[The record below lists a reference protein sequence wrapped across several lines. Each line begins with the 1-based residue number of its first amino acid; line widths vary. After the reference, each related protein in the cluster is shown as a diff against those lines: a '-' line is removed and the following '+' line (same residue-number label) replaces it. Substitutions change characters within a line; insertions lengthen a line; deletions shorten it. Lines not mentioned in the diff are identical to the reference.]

1 MKNTLHR
8 KQPTAQKSTSTT
20 TKPKS
25 ASPELHKLS
34 KKEKL
39 QLEKDT
45 QKLFETQL
53 NQLQDGLTRHGEAL
67 AELKTT
73 KASNEDLN
81 QLQSGHNELTKL
93 VEKLSQQQ
101 KSMGLALGE
110 QATIQEALTRSDV
123 MYERIIYIMQK
134 MRENSEKGEQSAS
147 KALTT
152 MLEATEEMRQHMRTL
167 VDLKTEIDLKP
178 ETIQRIVEPV
188 ADEMKRHTD
197 SKRESTLQSLKKT
210 TKETLNQNFNDLAGH
225 LEEVSQRNEEQTQR
239 QEAAAERTE
248 EMVQRLEQLM
258 AEQEKTRTWQHQA
271 LRLVGA
277 IGLQAATLIL
287 AALVVLGPV
296 AVGLRLINAP
306 GYLQWLVDFGGQS
319 VGHGFIAGLLGL
331 ISLVVAVVLL
341 VVGYHLLSTA
351 LEEQPGKEKLM
362 ELKEIPSILKLN
374 KAFRT
379 GGTAGGYEE
388 MKQQAIREREAA
400 KQQQEEDN

>member
-1 MKNTLHR
+1 MKNTFR
-8 KQPTAQKSTSTT
+8 GKKPAVQKSTSTMK
-20 TKPKS
+20 KPGS
-25 ASPELHKLS
+25 VSPELHKLS

-67 AELKTT
+67 AKLETT
-73 KASNEDLN
+73 KASSESLS
-81 QLQSGHNELTKL
+81 QLQSEHNELTKL
-93 VEKLSQQQ
+93 VEKLAQQQ
-101 KSMGLALGE
+101 KSTSLAMRE

-123 MYERIIYIMQK
+123 MYDRVIHIMRA
-134 MRENSEKGEQSAS
+134 MEENSEKSEQNAS
-147 KALTT
+147 SILETVLET
-152 MLEATEEMRQHMRTL
+152 MEEIRQHIRVL

-197 SKRESTLQSLKKT
+197 SKVESTLQSLKKT
-210 TKETLNQNFNDLAGH
+210 TSQTLSQSFSDLAGH
-225 LEEVSQRNEEQTQR
+225 LEEVSQRSEEQTQR

-248 EMVQRLEQLM
+248 EMVQRLEQLI
-258 AEQEKTRTWQHQA
+258 AEQEKARNWQHQA
-271 LRLVGA
+271 LRLIGA

-287 AALVVLGPV
+287 AALVILGPV

-306 GYLQWLVDFGGQS
+306 GYLQWLVDFGSQS
-319 VGHGFIAGLLGL
+319 VGHGLIAGLLGL

-341 VVGYHLLSTA
+341 VVGYHMLSTA

-362 ELKEIPSILKLN
+362 ELKEIPSLLRLN

-379 GGTAGGYEE
+379 GGTAGYYEE
-388 MKQQAIREREAA
+388 IKQQAIKERDAA
-400 KQQQEEDN
+400 KQQEEDN